1 MKTTPFILLLF
12 LLTACSL
19 CSCVCQKGGTDCD
32 CNDKETTTTTFTADL
47 STDDAASVKDIAVW
61 VFDRS
66 GKLCGSVVKEGDA
79 LKAPYDLSVNTYIGT
94 DYTVCATANA
104 QACGMTPG
112 EVTSIIKYRALF
124 SSILSKAAPDD
135 QASPLL
141 SGEADNVSIPLGR
154 QTKVRIQMRNVSRI
168 R

>member
-1 MKTTPFILLLF
+1 MKTTPFLLLLF

-19 CSCVCQKGGTDCD
+19 SSCVCQKGGTDCD
-32 CNDKETTTTTFTADL
+32 CNDKEATTTTFTADL
-47 STDDAASVKDIAVW
+47 SIDDAASVKDIAVW

-104 QACGMTPG
+104 QAYGVTPG
-112 EVTSIIKYRALF
+112 EVTSIVRYRTLF
-124 SSILSKAAPDD
+124 SSVLSKSGQEDHTTPI
-135 QASPLL
+135 L
-141 SGEADNVSIPLGR
+141 SGEIDNVSILPSG
-154 QTKVRIQMRNVSRI
+154 QTRVHIQMKDI
-168 R
+168 PQ